1 MRKIIGKLL
10 IELGVCII
18 SFVVYINY
26 TTSKAN
32 KEMIEQYKNAI
43 NDNNVKFKEIYDKY
57 FHELYLYLHSVTEDS
72 QEIED
77 ILQDV
82 FLKLLQG
89 GIDISSIS
97 NVRGYVYFCAR
108 NALYNRLRDKAN
120 RKRIISEVFTELSMQ
135 SDEPDVTDTEALIKC
150 ANDAVERLPENCGEI
165 FRMVKM
171 EHKSYRQTAEAKG
184 LSIKTIESQM
194 GIALRKIREYVKKN
208 LKSF

>member
-1 MRKIIGKLL
+1 M
-10 IELGVCII
+10 
-18 SFVVYINY
+18 
-26 TTSKAN
+26 SK
-32 KEMIEQYKNAI
+32 ESGI

-89 GIDISSIS
+89 GLDISSIS
-97 NVRGYVYFCAR
+97 NIRGYIYFCAR

-120 RKRIISEVFTELSMQ
+120 RKRIISEVFTEISMQ

-208 LKSF
+208 LKSFYGFSGIECLYCENTDNRYGQNPL

>member
-1 MRKIIGKLL
+1 M
-10 IELGVCII
+10 
-18 SFVVYINY
+18 
-26 TTSKAN
+26 SK
-32 KEMIEQYKNAI
+32 ESGI

-208 LKSF
+208 LKSFLGFSGIKCLYCDNTDNRYGQNPV

>member
-1 MRKIIGKLL
+1 M
-10 IELGVCII
+10 
-18 SFVVYINY
+18 
-26 TTSKAN
+26 SK
-32 KEMIEQYKNAI
+32 ESGI

-97 NVRGYVYFCAR
+97 NVRGYIYFCAR

-120 RKRIISEVFTELSMQ
+120 RKRIISEVFTEVSMQ
-135 SDEPDVTDTEALIKC
+135 SDDPDVTDTETLIKC

-171 EHKSYRQTAEAKG
+171 EHKSYKQTAEAKG

>member
-1 MRKIIGKLL
+1 M
-10 IELGVCII
+10 
-18 SFVVYINY
+18 
-26 TTSKAN
+26 SK
-32 KEMIEQYKNAI
+32 ESGI

-120 RKRIISEVFTELSMQ
+120 RKRIISEVFTEL
-135 SDEPDVTDTEALIKC
+135 KC

>member
-1 MRKIIGKLL
+1 M
-10 IELGVCII
+10 
-18 SFVVYINY
+18 
-26 TTSKAN
+26 SK
-32 KEMIEQYKNAI
+32 ESGI

-135 SDEPDVTDTEALIKC
+135 
-150 ANDAVERLPENCGEI
+150 
-165 FRMVKM
+165 
-171 EHKSYRQTAEAKG
+171 
-184 LSIKTIESQM
+184 
-194 GIALRKIREYVKKN
+194 
-208 LKSF
+208 

>member
-1 MRKIIGKLL
+1 M
-10 IELGVCII
+10 
-18 SFVVYINY
+18 
-26 TTSKAN
+26 SK
-32 KEMIEQYKNAI
+32 ESGI

-97 NVRGYVYFCAR
+97 
-108 NALYNRLRDKAN
+108 NRLRDKAN

>member
-1 MRKIIGKLL
+1 M
-10 IELGVCII
+10 
-18 SFVVYINY
+18 
-26 TTSKAN
+26 
-32 KEMIEQYKNAI
+32 
-43 NDNNVKFKEIYDKY
+43 
-57 FHELYLYLHSVTEDS
+57 YLHSVTEDS

-77 ILQDV
+77 ILQDA